1 MSDATSFCEEKHN
14 RLDFTSIFLPTRRRP
29 FPRLS
34 CRSEAGGAGA
44 AWIEERQRQPRVG
57 LRGEAQADR
66 PTEGRASKKS
76 RLVALNGS
84 TASSLGAGARAADAD
99 GASVFTTYG
108 KYFQAIAAVAQ
119 TPTSTAPTGPINPA
133 LFFLLRTVIPT
144 IASQDQTWRVFR

>member
-1 MSDATSFCEEKHN
+1 M
-14 RLDFTSIFLPTRRRP
+14 
-29 FPRLS
+29 
-34 CRSEAGGAGA
+34 
-44 AWIEERQRQPRVG
+44 RVG